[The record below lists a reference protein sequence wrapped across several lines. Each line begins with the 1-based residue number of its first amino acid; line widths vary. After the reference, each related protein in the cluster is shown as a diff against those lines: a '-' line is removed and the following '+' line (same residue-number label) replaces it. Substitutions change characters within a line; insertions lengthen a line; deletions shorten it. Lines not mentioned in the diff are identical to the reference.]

1 MHEKP
6 IKILLVEKDLEDI
19 HLLEEALAEI
29 EELQY
34 SHSWMEA
41 CELIPVGQLAEAM
54 EMLSAESFDVILLDL
69 ALPDSPGPDA
79 FRRLHSR
86 MPETPI
92 ILLASGEEEALAISL
107 IRQGAQDYIVK
118 PDLDCIPLARRLRC
132 AIERQRY
139 RSALLSLSYIDD
151 LTGLYTSAAFH
162 NLAERQWKLARR
174 TGTGLR
180 VYLLELDG
188 LDRLQD
194 TAGSQDRDLALILA
208 ADALRDSFEETDI
221 IGRVGPNRFA
231 VASVESAENKSAR
244 ATEALAR
251 VLAAGNLGAA
261 RPAVTVCAA
270 TASTQAGAFSSFPL
284 LLEAAETSLCENKR
298 SKAKA

>member
-1 MHEKP
+1 MRIVDISIPLETGMFKFPRPDHVTVSISAEGTYEEVACRTSR
-6 IKILLVEKDLEDI
+6 LVLG
-19 HLLEEALAEI
+19 
-29 EELQY
+29 
-34 SHSWMEA
+34 SHSGTHVDAPMHMIEGA
-41 CELIPVGQLAEAM
+41 DPIDQVPLDYVFGPAQVLRIPAGPKEVI
-54 EMLSAESFDVILLDL
+54 DV
-69 ALPDSPGPDA
+69 
-79 FRRLHSR
+79 
-86 MPETPI
+86 
-92 ILLASGEEEALAISL
+92 
-107 IRQGAQDYIVK
+107 
-118 PDLDCIPLARRLRC
+118 
-132 AIERQRY
+132 
-139 RSALLSLSYIDD
+139 
-151 LTGLYTSAAFH
+151 
-162 NLAERQWKLARR
+162 
-174 TGTGLR
+174 
-180 VYLLELDG
+180 
-188 LDRLQD
+188 DRLQD

-284 LLEAAETSLCENKR
+284 LLEAAETSLCENRR